1 MGLQISEF
9 AHLKGGS
16 LLSGKTVFL
25 IIGIP
30 VILSIAIIL
39 LYRRWKTGK
48 LRFESFVLAT
58 MDKKTIKE
66 EIIKAKQYIITHY
79 KEESLNREEVAN
91 AVGLNQNYFGVL
103 FKAETGLTFIDYV
116 NYYRLKQAKKLLK
129 TSKTNI
135 SQIAYEVG
143 FNSLTSFNRAFKRS
157 NNFSPTDYR
166 KIFLGP

>member
-1 MGLQISEF
+1 
-9 AHLKGGS
+9 
-16 LLSGKTVFL
+16 
-25 IIGIP
+25 
-30 VILSIAIIL
+30 
-39 LYRRWKTGK
+39 
-48 LRFESFVLAT
+48 